1 MLTQVVAGRVYD
13 YSHNVGRSAAGGGM
27 GFANPQSA
35 ALGADGVLYV
45 VNRGSETISGAG
57 WNRTGTGVRVSR
69 CTIGTE
75 AGDEEYLGEFSTYG
89 DGDGEFIW
97 GSGIAADGQG
107 NVYITDEW
115 LDRIT
120 IFDKD
125 GNFLANWNVLDG
137 SEDDPYGASGLAM
150 DSDENLYVAGGRKH
164 QVRKFTKDGRLLSS
178 WGSYGAGQG
187 QLDSPWGITVDHQGC
202 VYVADHRNH
211 RVQKF
216 SADGAWI
223 AQFGGVTGPGKLY
236 YPTGVAVDPEGDVYV
251 SDWSNN
257 GMEPG
262 RVHIFDPAGVFLT
275 SLIGDAQQLSKWA
288 MMTVEA
294 NVDLIK
300 ARRRVRSTEP
310 EWRFSV
316 PTGVF
321 FDKGNGRLVVMDTQR
336 GRLQIY
342 NKLKEYLEPQFNL

>member
-1 MLTQVVAGRVYD
+1 
-13 YSHNVGRSAAGGGM
+13 M

-45 VNRGSETISGAG
+45 VSRGSETISGVG
-57 WNRTGTGVRVSR
+57 WNRTGTGARVSK

-75 AGDEEYLGEFSTYG
+75 AGEEEYLGEFSKYG
-89 DGDGEFIW
+89 DGEGDFVW
-97 GSGIAADGQG
+97 GSGIATDSRG

-120 IFDKD
+120 VFDKD
-125 GNFLANWNVLDG
+125 GGFLANWNVLDG
-137 SEDDPYGASGLAM
+137 TEGEPYGASGLAM
-150 DSDENLYVAGGRKH
+150 DSDENLYVVGGRMH
-164 QVRKFTKDGRLLSS
+164 QVRKFNKQGRLLTS
-178 WGSYGAGQG
+178 WGSYGAGDG
-187 QLDSPWGITVDHQGC
+187 QFDSPWGITVDHQGH

-216 SADGAWI
+216 SADGEWM
-223 AQFGGVTGPGKLY
+223 AQFGGATGTGKLY

-251 SDWSNN
+251 SDWSDN
-257 GMEPG
+257 GMQPG
-262 RVHIFDPAGVFLT
+262 RVHIFSPDGRFIT
-275 SLIGDAQQLSKWA
+275 SLIGDAQELSKWA
-288 MMTVEA
+288 MMTVDA

-310 EWRFSV
+310 EWRFSM

-321 FDKGNGRLVVMDTQR
+321 FDGGNGRLMVMDTQR

-342 NKLKEYLEPQFNL
+342 NKLKDYMEPQFNL